1 MTPGFKVQGSPKAH
15 RLEEI
20 RITLNVEPIAVEPVH
35 NLEVCMTEETV
46 LYGKD
51 QNVGIITLNR
61 PERLNA
67 INKDLLES
75 LIATLETAR
84 QDASVVSVILT
95 GAGRAFCAGEDL
107 KETSAGKSFEDWVEE
122 TDRLQEVQRVIL
134 ALGKPLIAAI
144 PGYALGG
151 GCEFA
156 MSCDIRIAAESAQF
170 GFPETD
176 VGLTITTAG
185 TKLLAQIVGLGK
197 AKELVFTG
205 DFIDAHEAASIG
217 LINKV
222 VAAENLL
229 SESIQM
235 ARRIG
240 EKSPLALKLSRI
252 AIDQGLHSSFEQ
264 TLEMEAGHLLTCAGA
279 QNQQTFVARRLEKMK
294 AK

>member
-1 MTPGFKVQGSPKAH
+1 
-15 RLEEI
+15 L
-20 RITLNVEPIAVEPVH
+20 
-35 NLEVCMTEETV
+35 
-46 LYGKD
+46 
-51 QNVGIITLNR
+51 GIITLNR

-67 INKDLLES
+67 INKDLLKG
-75 LIATLETAR
+75 LIEKLETAR
-84 QDASVVSVILT
+84 RDKSIVSVILT
-95 GAGRAFCAGEDL
+95 GAGRAFCTGEDL
-107 KETSAGKSFEDWVEE
+107 KETSAGKSFEDWIEE
-122 TDRLQEVQRVIL
+122 TEGLQEVQRVIM
-134 ALGKPLIAAI
+134 ALGKPLIAAV

-156 MSCDIRIAAESAQF
+156 MSCDIRIAAESAKF

-205 DFIDAHEAASIG
+205 DFIDAHEAKAIG
-217 LINKV
+217 LANKV
-222 VAAENLL
+222 VAT
-229 SESIQM
+229 ESLMDETMAM

-264 TLEMEAGHLLTCAGA
+264 TLEMEAGHLLICAGA
-279 QNQQTFVARRLEKMK
+279 QNQQKFVEIKLEKMK
-294 AK
+294 EK

>member
-1 MTPGFKVQGSPKAH
+1 MTA
-15 RLEEI
+15 E
-20 RITLNVEPIAVEPVH
+20 AV
-35 NLEVCMTEETV
+35 LFS
-46 LYGKD
+46 KK

-67 INKDLLES
+67 INKDLLKG
-75 LIATLETAR
+75 LIEKLEMAGK
-84 QDASVVSVILT
+84 DNEIVSVILT

-107 KETSAGKSFEDWVEE
+107 KETSAGKSFEDWIEE
-122 TDRLQEVQRVIL
+122 TEGLQQVQRVIL
-134 ALGKPLIAAI
+134 GLGKPLIAAV

-156 MSCDIRIAAESAQF
+156 MSCDIRIAAEVAKF

-185 TKLLAQIVGLGK
+185 TKLLTQIVGLGK

-205 DFIDAHEAASIG
+205 DFIDAREAMAIG
-217 LINKV
+217 LANKV
-222 VAAENLL
+222 VPAEILL
-229 SESIQM
+229 DESMAM

-240 EKSPLALKLSRI
+240 EKSPLALRLSRI

-264 TLEMEAGHLLTCAGA
+264 TLELEASHLLTCVGA
-279 QNQQTFVARRLEKMK
+279 QNQESFVRRKLEQMK
-294 AK
+294 

>member
-1 MTPGFKVQGSPKAH
+1 MTKEA
-15 RLEEI
+15 
-20 RITLNVEPIAVEPVH
+20 
-35 NLEVCMTEETV
+35 V
-46 LYGKD
+46 LYSTN

-67 INKDLLES
+67 INKDLLNG
-75 LIATLETAR
+75 LIEKLEMAKRDKT
-84 QDASVVSVILT
+84 VVSVILT
-95 GAGRAFCAGEDL
+95 GAGRAFCSGEDL

-122 TDRLQEVQRVIL
+122 TDGLQEVQRVIL

-156 MSCDIRIAAESAQF
+156 MSCDIRIAAESAKF

-205 DFIDAHEAASIG
+205 DFIDVHEAVRIG
-217 LINKV
+217 LVNKV
-222 VAAENLL
+222 VAAKNLL
-229 SESIQM
+229 SESIKM
-235 ARRIG
+235 AHKIG
-240 EKSPLALKLSRI
+240 QKSPLALKLSRI

-279 QNQQTFVARRLEKMK
+279 QNQQKFVTRKLERMK
-294 AK
+294 TK

>member
-1 MTPGFKVQGSPKAH
+1 
-15 RLEEI
+15 
-20 RITLNVEPIAVEPVH
+20 
-35 NLEVCMTEETV
+35 MTEEAV
-46 LYGKD
+46 LYSKN
-51 QNVGIITLNR
+51 QNVAIITLNR

-67 INKDLLES
+67 INKDLLKG
-75 LIATLETAR
+75 LIEKLEMAR
-84 QDASVVSVILT
+84 QDKAVVSVILT

-107 KETSAGKSFEDWVEE
+107 KETSAGKSFADWIEE
-122 TDRLQEVQRVIL
+122 TEGLQKVQRVIL
-134 ALGKPLIAAI
+134 ALGKPLIAAV

-156 MSCDIRIAAESAQF
+156 MSCDIRIAAESAKF

-205 DFIDAHEAASIG
+205 DFIDAHEAVKIG
-217 LINKV
+217 LANKV
-222 VAAENLL
+222 VAAESLL
-229 SESIQM
+229 NESIAM
-235 ARRIG
+235 ARKIG

-264 TLEMEAGHLLTCAGA
+264 TLELEAGHLLTCAGA
-279 QNQQTFVARRLEKMK
+279 QNQQEFVERKLEKMK
-294 AK
+294 TK

>member
-1 MTPGFKVQGSPKAH
+1 MP
-15 RLEEI
+15 
-20 RITLNVEPIAVEPVH
+20 N
-35 NLEVCMTEETV
+35 NTV
-46 LYGKD
+46 LYEKS

-67 INKDLLES
+67 INKDLLKG
-75 LIATLETAR
+75 LIEKLEMAR
-84 QDASVVSVILT
+84 QDKDIVSVILT

-107 KETSAGKSFEDWVEE
+107 KETSAGKSFADWIEE
-122 TDRLQEVQRVIL
+122 TEGLQQVQRVIL
-134 ALGKPLIAAI
+134 ALGKPLIAAV

-156 MSCDIRIAAESAQF
+156 MSCDIRIAAEDAKF

-205 DFIDAHEAASIG
+205 DFIDAHEALAIG
-217 LINKV
+217 LANKV
-222 VAAENLL
+222 VAAERLL
-229 SESIQM
+229 DESMVM

-240 EKSPLALKLSRI
+240 EKSPLALKLTRI

-279 QNQQTFVARRLEKMK
+279 QNQQKFVERKLEQMK
-294 AK
+294 GK